1 MARDNIMEEFD
12 YIKEKSQS
20 IEIDGNPSI
29 EEIALIISL
38 FSFKEVNKWDH

>member
-12 YIKEKSQS
+12 YIKEKSKS

-38 FSFKEVNKWDH
+38 FSFKEVNK